1 MSAKFESQNGSISD
15 GPDDQALE
23 QLLRSLDGV
32 ENSFA
37 SLTMP
42 DGSYLQAGGG
52 PDEFTVEVRL
62 FPPGLPFRHLK
73 AGMTGG
79 LNNAGERRL
88 SIGGADVLVPLN
100 QVLGFSTVYQLFRH
114 FLHGHGLDPSIE
126 WHDITSMFAA
136 TATATATATR
146 GNTDAT
152 FACLVPHGR
161 RRSVGPWVQG
171 PRQGKVRAEARATGT
186 ARDSVTSE
194 GPRDRPCRTDRRLQV
209 SGFTE
214 GICAT

>member
-15 GPDDQALE
+15 GPDDEALE
-23 QLLRSLDGV
+23 QLLRSLDGA

-79 LNNAGERRL
+79 LNNACEAPAFDRRRGCL
-88 SIGGADVLVPLN
+88 GAIES
-100 QVLGFSTVYQLFRH
+100 GTR
-114 FLHGHGLDPSIE
+114 FLHCLSALPSLPA
-126 WHDITSMFAA
+126 WSW
-136 TATATATATR
+136 
-146 GNTDAT
+146 
-152 FACLVPHGR
+152 
-161 RRSVGPWVQG
+161 S
-171 PRQGKVRAEARATGT
+171 
-186 ARDSVTSE
+186 
-194 GPRDRPCRTDRRLQV
+194 
-209 SGFTE
+209 
-214 GICAT
+214 

>member
-23 QLLRSLDGV
+23 QLLRSLDGA

-73 AGMTGG
+73 AGMTGS

-152 FACLVPHGR
+152 FACLV
-161 RRSVGPWVQG
+161 RRSQTECPALGSRP
-171 PRQGKVRAEARATGT
+171 EARKSSCGSAGDWNST
-186 ARDSVTSE
+186 
-194 GPRDRPCRTDRRLQV
+194 
-209 SGFTE
+209 
-214 GICAT
+214 